1 MTRSTSQLSDT
12 AMVLAAG
19 LGARMRHLTVDRPK
33 ALIEVCETPL
43 IDGVLDRLGAA
54 GVSRAVVN
62 VHHHASILREHLGAR
77 RQPQISI
84 SDETD
89 QLLDTGGGV
98 ARALN
103 QLGDKPFIV
112 VNSDVWWLDGRES
125 TLTRLEER
133 WCEGDMDALLL
144 MCFTVN
150 AIGYEGMGD
159 FIMSDDG
166 RLVRREEQCVSP
178 FVFTGIQ
185 VLHPR
190 LFESAPSGVFSLNC
204 LYDRAETNGRLFGLI
219 HEGAWMHVG
228 TPEGVAAAEDILNG
242 L

>member
-1 MTRSTSQLSDT
+1 MTRSISQLSDT

-19 LGARMRHLTVDRPK
+19 LGKRMRHLTDDRPK
-33 ALIEVCETPL
+33 ALIEVCDIPL

-54 GVSRAVVN
+54 GVSRVVVN
-62 VHHHASILREHLGAR
+62 VHHHAAALQEYLGAR
-77 RQPQISI
+77 QQPQISI
-84 SDETD
+84 SDETC

-98 ARALN
+98 ARVLD

-112 VNSDVWWLDGRES
+112 ANSDVLWIDGHES
-125 TLTRLEER
+125 ALNRLEER
-133 WCEGDMDALLL
+133 WCEDDMDALLL

-159 FIMSDDG
+159 FMMLDDG
-166 RLVRREEQCVSP
+166 RLIRREEQCVSP

-190 LFESAPSGVFSLNC
+190 LFESTPSGVFSLNR
-204 LYDRAETNGRLFGLI
+204 LYDQAETNGRLFGLI

-228 TPEGVAAAEDILNG
+228 TPEGVAAAEDVLNG

>member
-1 MTRSTSQLSDT
+1 MTPPKTQFSDT

-19 LGARMRHLTVDRPK
+19 LGTRMRHLTQDRPK

-43 IDGVLDRLGAA
+43 IDGVLDRLAAA
-54 GVSRAVVN
+54 GVSKAVVN
-62 VHHHASILREHLGAR
+62 VHHHAAPLREHLEAR
-77 RQPQISI
+77 QQPQISI

-98 ARALN
+98 ARALD
-103 QLGDKPFIV
+103 QLGEKPFVV
-112 VNSDVWWLDGRES
+112 VNGDVLWLDGREG
-125 TLTRLEER
+125 TLTRLAER
-133 WCEGDMDALLL
+133 WIDDDMDALLL

-159 FIMSDDG
+159 FMMSDDG

-190 LFESAPSGVFSLNC
+190 LFENAPNGVFSLNR
-204 LYDRAETNGRLFGLI
+204 LYDQAEANGKLFGLI

-228 TPEGVAAAEDILNG
+228 TPEGVTAAEDVLNG